1 VKFVEIKP
9 NVKKVSF
16 FYLIV
21 FIVLSAF
28 LTIFLIPIYPI
39 LFWNAEMNALVFLL
53 VALLLILI
61 FFFNKILEAYSLSV
75 TLDDKFV
82 EKKVGIYRIKRIKM
96 PIERIEAYTVQK
108 NFIDLL
114 LGLESLQITS
124 SNPSEREDIII
135 KNVEPESLSEFLTL
149 LDGLIKKLE

>member
-21 FIVLSAF
+21 FIVLSSF
-28 LTIFLIPIYPI
+28 LTVFFIPIYPI
-39 LFWNAEMNALVFLL
+39 FFWNAEMDALAFLL
-53 VALLLILI
+53 ITLLLILI

-75 TLDDKFV
+75 TLDDMFV
-82 EKKVGIYRIKRIKM
+82 EKRVGIYRVKRIRM

-108 NFIDLL
+108 NLVDLL
-114 LGLESLQITS
+114 LGLESLRITS
-124 SNPSEREDIII
+124 SNPSEREDIVI

>member
-1 VKFVEIKP
+1 MKFIEIKP
-9 NVKKVSF
+9 SIKKISF

-21 FIVLSAF
+21 FIILSAF
-28 LTIFLIPIYPI
+28 LTIFLIPISPFLFGNTGINAFFII
-39 LFWNAEMNALVFLL
+39 LTI
-53 VALLLILI
+53 LLLILI

-82 EKKVGIYRIKRIKM
+82 EKRVGVYRTKIIKM
-96 PIERIEAYTVQK
+96 PIERIEAYTIQK
-108 NFIDLL
+108 NFVDLI
-114 LGLESLQITS
+114 LGLKSLQITS

-149 LDGLIKKLE
+149 LDGLIKRSK